1 MSSTGLVYDGR
12 FLRHKAPYDHPEHP
26 GRLSAIWER
35 FGEEGLSGRCI
46 RVEAREASRE
56 ELLAIHTEGHVAE
69 IESTARHAF
78 VQLDPDTYASRDSA
92 LVTEGLN
99 LVLADAC
106 AAEVLATKAAEP
118 AMALAR
124 TIAASPSDWTAYRS
138 WEPLLAP

>member
-1 MSSTGLVYDGR
+1 MILGLT
-12 FLRHKAPYDHPEHP
+12 
-26 GRLSAIWER
+26 
-35 FGEEGLSGRCI
+35 
-46 RVEAREASRE
+46 EARDAI
-56 ELLAIHTEGHVAE
+56 ELGMSCVISVNTDISNGQLSDTDDAAAYRAWSYVNRGFSSARLLDVLAN
-69 IESTARHAF
+69 
-78 VQLDPDTYASRDSA
+78 YASRDSA